1 MTPRTWSED
10 AVHDVAAPAVDPDAK
25 GRRLTDGV
33 GGQTVAF
40 HHRVGGRTV
49 AFGYPA
55 TRPQRGEELLYCT
68 GTAMRAPS
76 DEQSVPCDMGGGS
89 SGGPG

>member
-25 GRRLTDGV
+25 GRRLTDV
-33 GGQTVAF
+33 
-40 HHRVGGRTV
+40 VGGRTV
-49 AFGYPA
+49 AFGCPA